1 VCGRCSFVSDTS
13 KDHPPATRYRGCFFC
28 LVSARRA
35 STRRRAKLRFAGW
48 IRHGPACYRKIVS
61 EPNYFFSCPKSAP
74 RSPKMAPVL
83 DHPTNNN
90 RHTHTQRV
98 LLLLLL
104 RLRSRMRNGASGCAY
119 GGTESVTKHTHN
131 ETQHA
136 AQWRGLRF
144 RTQPPHMTHI
154 TRCGVGGGPEI
165 APKGALYCTHVPL
178 IFESVGVPI
187 LKGGAKSGRCESTGN
202 RTVNP
207 RRPQYSRILCAV
219 ALPDNLR
226 LICTTTVN
234 A

>member
-1 VCGRCSFVSDTS
+1 MSQVRPEVTKNGPRFG
-13 KDHPPATRYRGCFFC
+13 PP
-28 LVSARRA
+28 
-35 STRRRAKLRFAGW
+35 
-48 IRHGPACYRKIVS
+48 
-61 EPNYFFSCPKSAP
+61 
-74 RSPKMAPVL
+74 
-83 DHPTNNN
+83 NNN
-90 RHTHTQRV
+90 RHTHMHTHAV
-98 LLLLLL
+98 CVVAAAIAIPCEMKWM
-104 RLRSRMRNGASGCAY
+104 RMGPQ
-119 GGTESVTKHTHN
+119 SVTKHTHN
-131 ETQHA
+131 VKHNA
-136 AQWRGLRF
+136 AQLRGLRF

-187 LKGGAKSGRCESTGN
+187 LKGGAKSRRCESTGN

-226 LICTTTVN
+226 LICTTMMN